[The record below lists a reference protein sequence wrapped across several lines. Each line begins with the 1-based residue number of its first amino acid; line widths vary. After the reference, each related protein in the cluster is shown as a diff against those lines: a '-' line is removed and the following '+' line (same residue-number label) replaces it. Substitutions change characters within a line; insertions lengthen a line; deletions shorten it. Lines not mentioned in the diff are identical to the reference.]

1 MDEIY
6 LIIVKLV
13 KT

>member
-1 MDEIY
+1 MDEMY